1 MSMLDVEKMPSKI
14 EGWLSSNA
22 ENANVDSYTIMT
34 GGFSR
39 VMARVELTW
48 SSGKS
53 ETFILRGDP
62 PPEIATMESDR
73 DAEWE
78 LLSTLSTIDG
88 ISTPAA
94 RWYEENTSIFGTKAI
109 FIDFVEG
116 GSLQSA
122 FDNGLNE
129 EEALEP
135 FIDLMASVKFVP
147 LEELPSSMFRPDSWE
162 NHMDNLIDRWVHVA
176 DSHIESVP
184 FVRHI
189 AAWLSKRKPAPL
201 PLGLVHG
208 DFQQANII
216 AANEGWQLIDWEF
229 SRIGDPRED
238 LGYYAAYASSVP
250 PSLID
255 SNPEKFLDCYRQKTG
270 LGEEVINPITLG
282 YFTVLSTIGT
292 IGPLYTALTEMSLG
306 KRHGIPVAYNSQ
318 LIPVGNRNFINA
330 IEQLEAA
337 LETLEGG

>member
-1 MSMLDVEKMPSKI
+1 MSMLDIEKMPSKI
-14 EGWLSSNA
+14 EGWLSSNVG
-22 ENANVDSYTIMT
+22 NANVDSYTIMT

-62 PPEIATMESDR
+62 PPEIATLESDR
-73 DAEWE
+73 DAEWD
-78 LLSTLSTIDG
+78 LLSALSVTEQIH
-88 ISTPAA
+88 TPSA
-94 RWYEENTSIFGTKAI
+94 RWYVDDISIFGTKAI
-109 FIDFVEG
+109 FIDFIEG

-122 FDNGLNE
+122 FDSGLDQT
-129 EEALEP
+129 EALEP
-135 FIDLMASVKFVP
+135 FVDLMTSVKSVSLEQLP
-147 LEELPSSMFRPDSWE
+147 LSMFRPDSWE
-162 NHMDNLIDRWVHVA
+162 NHMDNLINRWVEVA

-189 AAWLSKRKPAPL
+189 ATWLTKRKPPPL

-208 DFQQANII
+208 DFQQANVI
-216 AANEGWQLIDWEF
+216 AAQGGWQLIDWEF

-238 LGYYAAYASSVP
+238 LGYYAAYATSVP

-255 SNPEKFLDCYRQKTG
+255 PNPEKFLDCYRQRTG
-270 LGEEVINPITLG
+270 FNEEAINPITLG

-318 LIPVGNRNFINA
+318 LIPVGNRNFVNA

-337 LETLEGG
+337 LEILEAG